1 MTALILSFLGR
12 FRGLRCDLPE
22 WLPMQVA
29 EGVCTGLGID
39 YGRYVDDE
47 LVGGSS
53 EDETVYR
60 FAGASP

>member
-1 MTALILSFLGR
+1 MVRQMCMAAT
-12 FRGLRCDLPE
+12 
-22 WLPMQVA
+22 QVA
-29 EGVCTGLGID
+29 EAVCAGLGID
-39 YGRYVDDE
+39 YSHYVDDE